1 MTARPS
7 TILRLLASGVT
18 VRPFGLLDEV
28 YQRARRDPFRVVCAD
43 PPWPFGD
50 KLPGHGRGAAKNY
63 GLLSFDQIRSGDF
76 TGGRIITDDPDLIA
90 DDAYLFLWRVSAGAD
105 IDELTMVEEAYTVA
119 RAWGFAPK
127 TELIW
132 RKQTKNGK
140 RHFGMGWHF
149 RAEHEACIVAVR
161 GKPKPLVR
169 NLRSVFD
176 APAPSGGNGRAIHSA
191 KPEAFYAERVERI
204 SRGPYL
210 ELFARRQRPGW
221 TCVGDELS

>member
-1 MTARPS
+1 MNIRPN
-7 TILRLLASGVT
+7 TILRLLASAV
-18 VRPFGLLDEV
+18 PFGRLDEV

-50 KLPGHGRGAAKNY
+50 KLPGPGRGAARNY
-63 GLLSFDQIRSGDF
+63 GLLSLDQIRSGEF
-76 TGGRIITDDPDLIA
+76 VGGGLVRELDVIA

-169 NLRSVFD
+169 NLRSVLE
-176 APAPSGGNGRAIHSA
+176 APAPSGSNGRAIHSA
-191 KPEAFYAERVERI
+191 KPEEFYSERVEKI

-221 TCVGDELS
+221 TCVGDALA